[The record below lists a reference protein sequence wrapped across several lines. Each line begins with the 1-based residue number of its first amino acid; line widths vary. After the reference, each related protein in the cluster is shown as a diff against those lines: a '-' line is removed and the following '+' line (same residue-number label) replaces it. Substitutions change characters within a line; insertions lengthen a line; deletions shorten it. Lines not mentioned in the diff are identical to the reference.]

1 MSHSASLRTFRTT
14 LAALAALATCPG
26 CSSGTSSDGRGQG
39 PPEGD
44 EPDAAALEA
53 GSTPD
58 AADGKA
64 PVPDGSG
71 GTRDSGSAGSSDAD
85 SGACTDPCPLT
96 TGLSHGCLQ
105 RFALGSNYAW
115 FNFATDFGGLA
126 AWGQQGVSQNV
137 AQYDGDLATMR
148 SNGVSAIRWW
158 IFPDFRGD
166 GVTFDAN
173 GLPTGI
179 SATAAADI
187 QEALA
192 LAAKNDVY
200 LVFTLFSFDA
210 FTPTTTTSGVTI
222 RSLAPMVAD
231 PTQLTTVINNVAKPI
246 AQAAAASPNVDR
258 LLGWD
263 IVNEPEWAVAATGD
277 APGGQDF
284 TPNSALTT
292 VTLAQMKALISGVV
306 PMLKAATP
314 NALTSVGWAAAKWSW
329 AFNDITS
336 LDFNQPHI
344 YGWVDEY
351 WPYTQT
357 PTQLGYPG
365 KPTVYG
371 EFFLANMPFAP
382 DAGGTDPADFATILD
397 TWWTNGFAGAW
408 GWSFSSAPANLSLVE
423 AFATSKGCSASF

>member
-1 MSHSASLRTFRTT
+1 MSHSPSLRTFRRT
-14 LAALAALATCPG
+14 LAALAALATCAG
-26 CSSGTSSDGRGQG
+26 CSSGTSS
-39 PPEGD
+39 PPEG
-44 EPDAAALEA
+44 EEADAAAPEA

-58 AADGKA
+58 AGGAADGKA
-64 PVPDGSG
+64 PVPD
-71 GTRDSGSAGSSDAD
+71 SGSSAD
-85 SGACTDPCPLT
+85 SGACTDPCPLA

-126 AWGQQGVSQNV
+126 AWGQKGVSQNV

-148 SNGVSAIRWW
+148 SKGVSAIRWW

-187 QEALA
+187 EEALA

-200 LVFTLFSFDA
+200 LVFTLFSFDD

-231 PTQLTTVINNVAKPI
+231 PTQLTTVIDNVVKPI

-292 VTLAQMKALISGVV
+292 VTLAQMKALISGVAPV
-306 PMLKAATP
+306 LKAATP
-314 NALTSVGWAAAKWSW
+314 GALTSVGWAAAKWSW

-357 PTQLGYPG
+357 PAQLGYPS

-371 EFFLANMPFAP
+371 EFFLASMPFAP
-382 DAGGTDPADFATILD
+382 DAGGTDSADFATILD